1 MFAQSLRSSALLSLV
16 LAGVAFL
23 PSSLRGQAA
32 DRANSALRAPTAVI
46 LTPATAT
53 ESALAGGPRVAPVGV
68 VRQATPLDLGQPQRN
83 GEGVNAGQDVAMM
96 GVGVAETSGLVK
108 ALIRK
113 LEPLTS
119 GCWIL
124 RRVYQQGSRSARD

>member
-1 MFAQSLRSSALLSLV
+1 MFAQSFRSSALLSLLLTV
-16 LAGVAFL
+16 VAVL

-32 DRANSALRAPTAVI
+32 DRGDALRAPTIVM

-83 GEGVNAGQDVAMM
+83 SDGVNAGQDVAMM
-96 GVGVAETSGLVK
+96 GVGAAGIVVGLLVGGNGGTIIALSGGVIGLVG
-108 ALIRK
+108 LFRY
-113 LEPLTS
+113 
-119 GCWIL
+119 L
-124 RRVYQQGSRSARD
+124 R

>member
-32 DRANSALRAPTAVI
+32 DRGDSALRAPTVVI

-53 ESALAGGPRVAPVGV
+53 ESALATGPRFAPVGV
-68 VRQATPLDLGQPQRN
+68 VRQATPLDLGQPQRSS
-83 GEGVNAGQDVAMM
+83 EGVNAGQDVAMM
-96 GVGVAETSGLVK
+96 GVGAAAIAVGLIVGGKGGSIIALSGGVVGLVG
-108 ALIRK
+108 LFRYM
-113 LEPLTS
+113 
-119 GCWIL
+119 
-124 RRVYQQGSRSARD
+124 R